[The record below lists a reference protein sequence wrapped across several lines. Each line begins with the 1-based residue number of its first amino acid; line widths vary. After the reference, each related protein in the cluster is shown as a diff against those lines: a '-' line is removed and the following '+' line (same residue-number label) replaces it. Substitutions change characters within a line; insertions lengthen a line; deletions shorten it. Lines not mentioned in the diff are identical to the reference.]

1 MCRGT
6 EKANTSQKLVTGASV
21 RGDEK
26 RRKRFELRRESERP
40 RTRSS
45 GVKLP
50 RKARWHV
57 KPKLP
62 VPETDTGREVENTK
76 GREITLSKELGKM
89 AP

>member
-1 MCRGT
+1 MCRRT
-6 EKANTSQKLVTGASV
+6 EKADTSRKLVTGSTE

-26 RRKRFELRRESERP
+26 RRKRFELSQEYEGLRSRSRE
-40 RTRSS
+40 
-45 GVKLP
+45 VKLP

-57 KPKLP
+57 KPLLP
-62 VPETDTGREVENTK
+62 VPETDTGGEVEKTK